1 MKTRHQEIIKRLV
14 EVITKNGEKIT
25 TQQLVKFVNRNFSQ
39 YRVLGNEEIEK
50 LVTVII
56 YS

>member
-1 MKTRHQEIIKRLV
+1 MKIRHQEIIKRLV
-14 EVITKNGEKIT
+14 KVITKNGEKIT
-25 TQQLVKFVNRNFSQ
+25 TQELVKFVNRNFAQ

-50 LVTVII
+50 LVTIII